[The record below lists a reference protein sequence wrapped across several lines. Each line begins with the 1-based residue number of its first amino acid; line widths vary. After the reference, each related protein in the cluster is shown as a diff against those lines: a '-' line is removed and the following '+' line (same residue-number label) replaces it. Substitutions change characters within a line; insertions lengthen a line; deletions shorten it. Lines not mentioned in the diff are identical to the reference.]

1 MTSPPPPSPATSE
14 RWPDEFLDR
23 MREVTDPP
31 ADETVEALFREGRVE
46 AVNALMRHLVL
57 NDQLAPEGLPPVVQK
72 FLAETGRLPEWADP
86 SKIREAEVFFGRH
99 GPQIAMILAHAS
111 LPVCYS
117 AAKGVR
123 VLYLTARLETDPKRR
138 IAETAQLII
147 NLLEPGGLS
156 AEGQA
161 VRDAQKVRLM
171 HAAVRHLIL
180 ASGEW
185 DAGWGRPINQEDMA
199 GTLMTFSWTTIESLG
214 KLGIRVE
221 PREAEAYVHTWNV
234 AGHLMGIRG
243 ELLPRGV
250 AEAEE
255 LLSIIMRRQ
264 AGPCD
269 AGRAMTS
276 ALIEM
281 IEDQTP
287 GTLFDG
293 LPATMIR
300 HLAGEHTADLLGVPR
315 TDWTKKLV
323 LRSLRVVFGVGEEVK
338 DRGLILGRVAE
349 RYGAEFL
356 EGFAWLARG
365 GNRDPFR
372 IPAELREQW
381 QLRAFPSAKLGDEAG
396 ERREPEAPAPR
407 PTASGGGWLR
417 RVREW
422 VRGWRR

>member
-1 MTSPPPPSPATSE
+1 MTSPSPPSPSTSD

-23 MREVTDPP
+23 MRETTDPP
-31 ADETVEALFREGRVE
+31 ADETVEALFRAGEVG

-57 NDQLAPEGLPPVVQK
+57 NDQLAPEELPPAVRK
-72 FLAETGRLPEWADP
+72 FLAETGSLPGWADP
-86 SKIREAEVFFGRH
+86 SKIREAEIFFGRH

-123 VLYLTARLETDPKRR
+123 VLHLTARLQTDPRRR
-138 IAETAQLII
+138 IAETAQFII
-147 NLLEPGGLS
+147 NLLEPGGLG
-156 AEGQA
+156 ARGQA

-171 HAAVRHLIL
+171 HAAVRRLIL

-185 DAGWGRPINQEDMA
+185 DADWGRPVNQEDMA

-234 AGHLMGIRG
+234 AGHLMGIRE

-250 AEAEE
+250 AEAGEI
-255 LLSIIMRRQ
+255 LSNIMRRQ
-264 AGPCD
+264 AAPSEE
-269 AGRAMTS
+269 GREMTS

-281 IEDQTP
+281 VEQQTP

-300 HLAGEHTADLLGVPR
+300 HLAGERTADMLGVPR
-315 TDWTKKLV
+315 ADWTKKLM

-338 DRGLILGRVAE
+338 DRGLILGRVSE
-349 RYGAEFL
+349 RYGAQFL
-356 EGFAWLARG
+356 EGLAWLARG

-372 IPAELREQW
+372 IPGELREQW
-381 QLRAFPSAKLGDEAG
+381 QLRAFPSAKLDDEAG
-396 ERREPEAPAPR
+396 ERREPGAAR
-407 PTASGGGWLR
+407 GSWWQRLWKWLRGWL
-417 RVREW
+417 
-422 VRGWRR
+422 G